1 MKLRRFP
8 IHPILQP
15 YLALIWVFE
24 STEGIPAGDM
34 RTIAPNGEMKLII
47 PFKHH
52 LTSTIDG
59 KLHEHPESTCSIIG
73 QLTHPAVIDGPTLVG
88 TIGVTFRP
96 SGAYRFFPFAMREL
110 AECIQFADDTLGK
123 QGRELHAR
131 VAEAHGAEAKVEV
144 IQAFL
149 ISALSRNRR
158 ESPAADHA
166 VKEIERS
173 AGRLSIDALSRRMGY
188 TRRHLDREFSDH
200 VGLSPKTLANIIRF
214 QRIYTG
220 ALVSR
225 GPSRFSDDLYD
236 FYYDQ
241 AHFTKYFKRFT
252 GLPPGKFQAIG
263 NRFGRLFVSPR
274 YVPFVQDPPPRD
286 SYLYDETD

>member
-1 MKLRRFP
+1 
-8 IHPILQP
+8 
-15 YLALIWVFE
+15 
-24 STEGIPAGDM
+24 M

-47 PFKHH
+47 PYKHF

-59 KLHEHPESTCSIIG
+59 TFHEHPESTCTIVG
-73 QLTHPAVIDGPTLVG
+73 QLTNPAVIDGPTLVG

-96 SGAYRFFPFAMREL
+96 SGAYRFFPFPMKDL
-110 AECIQFADDTLGK
+110 AEHVCLADDALGR
-123 QGRELHAR
+123 QGRELQIR
-131 VAEAHGAEAKVEV
+131 VAEAHGVQGKVEA

-158 ESPAADHA
+158 ESLAADHA
-166 VKEIERS
+166 VREIERS
-173 AGRLSIDALSRRMGY
+173 AGRLSIDALSKRMGY
-188 TRRHLDREFSDH
+188 TRRHLDREFSEH
-200 VGLSPKTLANIIRF
+200 VGLSPKTIANIIRF

-225 GPSRFSDDLYD
+225 GPSRLSEDLYD
-236 FYYDQ
+236 FYYAQ
-241 AHFTKYFKRFT
+241 THFAKYFKRFT

-274 YVPFVQDPPPRD
+274 YVPFLQDPLRVIRT
-286 SYLYDETD
+286 LRMKTN